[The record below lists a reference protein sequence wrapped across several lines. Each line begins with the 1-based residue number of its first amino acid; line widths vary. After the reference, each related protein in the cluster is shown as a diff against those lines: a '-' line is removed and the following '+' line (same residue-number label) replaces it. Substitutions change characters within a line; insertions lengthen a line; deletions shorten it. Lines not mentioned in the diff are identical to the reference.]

1 MCDFSYILIFLPLF
15 SKPAWALL
23 KAALMWKENPMDGV
37 WWDDGCVLARCLTLE
52 ARVDVL
58 VVVVRST
65 SETAAL
71 STQVF
76 REVMKTI
83 LSECSRKRSG
93 EDLAL
98 ASNSPLA
105 AKMAEQSRT
114 EDKKYRD
121 QTKRSVG
128 PMEISVRDWVMFDL
142 IT

>member
-1 MCDFSYILIFLPLF
+1 MCDFSYMLIFLPLF

-23 KAALMWKENPMDGV
+23 KAALLWKENPMDGV
-37 WWDDGCVLARCLTLE
+37 WWDDGCVLSRCLTLE

-93 EDLAL
+93 EERRQESEETGRKRDTATMKSIVTQLGKHNGKL
-98 ASNSPLA
+98 RRSDTEWNPL
-105 AKMAEQSRT
+105 
-114 EDKKYRD
+114 
-121 QTKRSVG
+121 
-128 PMEISVRDWVMFDL
+128 
-142 IT
+142 